1 MKDGE
6 NSVCV
11 KYRYGWM
18 KERERLTG
26 YMDREVKSAF
36 ASGGWSNRD
45 YIVGAQCY
53 GAVVITA
60 LFFFRRFLI
69 KA

>member
-1 MKDGE
+1 
-6 NSVCV
+6 
-11 KYRYGWM
+11 M

-26 YMDREVKSAF
+26 YMDREVKSAS

-45 YIVGAQCY
+45 YIVEVQCY

-60 LFFFRRFLI
+60 LFFFRRFLMRV
-69 KA
+69 